1 MNYFSILGV
10 KPLLKIS
17 IFTRLSNYDT
27 VSQAGIQD
35 SCHFEQREK
44 SFFLLEGKTLR
55 FLTFPF
61 TMFRASVH
69 RDDYDQWSD

>member
-1 MNYFSILGV
+1 MTKNKNDVI
-10 KPLLKIS
+10 PA
-17 IFTRLSNYDT
+17 
-27 VSQAGIQD
+27 QAGIQD